1 MLAACSGPEAA
12 APAAPASTDPAG
24 RRPHLRL
31 PLRTIPPLT
40 RDETGMHIDC
50 QGTRL
55 HLAAQPT
62 QDTDASRLTTLE
74 IEKDGA
80 RQAIAAPRR
89 WTAIPPLAWPACRTA
104 AVRRTSSQ
112 YGELPFGCSFCEWY
126 YLYDA
131 SGRQLTQA
139 QRGRRGAGAQQRRV
153 REVDRLARHHA
164 PGGELHRR
172 LSAAAGRRTR
182 VNAAPQYRSTAVPEV
197 PGAVPLKEI
206 PFS

>member
-1 MLAACSGPEAA
+1 MRLSPVAPVLALMLAACSGPEAA
-12 APAAPASTDPAG
+12 APAAPASTDPAAT
-24 RRPHLRL
+24 PAAPVAAVADHS
-31 PLRTIPPLT
+31 TSLT

-80 RQAIAAPRR
+80 RQAIAAPKEMDGY
-89 WTAIPPLAWPACRTA
+89 TAVGLACVQDRSGTPYF
-104 AVRRTSSQ
+104 VVQ

-131 SGRQLTQA
+131 SGRQLTHSTPPL
-139 QRGRRGAGAQQRRV
+139 RGA
-153 REVDRLARHHA
+153 E
-164 PGGELHRR
+164 GEEQEPNNDEYEKLIDSLGIKH
-172 LSAAAGRRTR
+172 
-182 VNAAPQYRSTAVPEV
+182 PEV
-197 PGAVPLKEI
+197 NYIED
-206 PFS
+206 

>member
-1 MLAACSGPEAA
+1 MRLSPVAPVLALMLAACSGPEAA
-12 APAAPASTDPAG
+12 APAAPASTDPAAT
-24 RRPHLRL
+24 PAAPAAAVADHS
-31 PLRTIPPLT
+31 TSLT

-80 RQAIAAPRR
+80 RQAIAAPKEMDGY
-89 WTAIPPLAWPACRTA
+89 TAVGLACVQDRSGTPYF
-104 AVRRTSSQ
+104 VVQ

-131 SGRQLTQA
+131 NGRQLTHSTPPL
-139 QRGRRGAGAQQRRV
+139 RGA
-153 REVDRLARHHA
+153 E
-164 PGGELHRR
+164 GEEQEPNNDEYETLIDSLGIKH
-172 LSAAAGRRTR
+172 
-182 VNAAPQYRSTAVPEV
+182 PEV
-197 PGAVPLKEI
+197 NYIED
-206 PFS
+206 